1 MTETGLHQLVLD
13 LCRSGW
19 SDMPFEPFRDGIEIH
34 RLYGDGR
41 EGPAAAIL
49 RYAPGGAAPLHE
61 HTGYEHIL
69 VLEGSQEDEFG
80 RYEEGALVVN
90 APGTRHS
97 VRSPE
102 GCVALL
108 IWEKPVR
115 FIDLDGGD

>member
-1 MTETGLHQLVLD
+1 MMETALRTLTLGLIPN
-13 LCRSGW
+13 GW
-19 SDMPFEPFRDGIEIH
+19 QGLRFEPFREGIQIH

-49 RYAPGGAAPLHE
+49 KYAPGGMAPLHE

-69 VLEGSQEDEFG
+69 MLDGSQEDEQG
-80 RYEEGALVVN
+80 RYGPGAFVVN
-90 APGTRHS
+90 PPGSRHS

-108 IWEKPVR
+108 IWERPVR
-115 FIDLDGGD
+115 FIEGGD